1 METILIVLLLLS
13 VLYLIFA
20 QNHTNSDIC
29 DIENKM
35 ETIRKRFDEYELRIK
50 KLEEALEREGI
61 SQRRKNTN
69 SYRRIFETTI
79 SKVVIYCNDGW
90 SVSKT
95 LLSATKGKAYRI
107 FERGIRPTYL
117 RAKQNLQGIVYRAK
131 EGQEV
136 LSLQRT
142 KDIHSERIR

>member
-1 METILIVLLLLS
+1 METMFIIILLLS

-35 ETIRKRFDEYELRIK
+35 ETIRKRFDEYEIRIK
-50 KLEEALEREGI
+50 QLEEALEREGI

-69 SYRRIFETTI
+69 SYRRLFEVAI
-79 SKVVIYCNDGW
+79 SKVAIHCNDGW

-95 LLSATKGKAYRI
+95 LLSKIKSKANRI
-107 FERGIRPTYL
+107 FERGIRPAYI
-117 RAKQNLQGIVYRAK
+117 RAKQNLQRIVYRAK
-131 EGQEV
+131 KRQEV
-136 LSLQRT
+136 LSLQRAE
-142 KDIHSERIR
+142 DIHSERIR